1 MDMFLSLS
9 ADQRAEIEQGRP
21 LIALVGSSHL
31 KCVVVRADLA
41 ERLRYLSDA
50 TPDAGI
56 QEAAGLLAVLAPED
70 WKRPEE
76 WRASR
81 GKWRTQKLMAL
92 IVVWAVV
99 ATYLAV
105 GLWSSSRQTQIA
117 HDEQLKRTLIPSVE
131 SFQRWKADG
140 MRLTIRAFNVW
151 LPLAQQ
157 SVTPDGTT
165 QFRWSVCGRED
176 GCSQVIVDVDSSER
190 VTAINVYNPEF

>member
-1 MDMFLSLS
+1 MEMSLSLS
-9 ADQRAEIEQGRP
+9 VEQRAEIEQGRP
-21 LIALVGSSHL
+21 LIAVVGSSLL
-31 KCVVVRADLA
+31 KCIVVRADLA

-56 QEAAGLLAVLAPED
+56 QEAAGSLAALDPED

-81 GKWRTQKLMAL
+81 GKLRTQSIMAL
-92 IVVWAVV
+92 IAVWAVV
-99 ATYLAV
+99 ATCFAV
-105 GLWSSSRQTQIA
+105 GLWSSSRQSQIA
-117 HDEQLKRTLIPSVE
+117 NDEKLMRTLIPSVDA
-131 SFQRWKADG
+131 FQRWKADG

-157 SVTPDGTT
+157 SVTPEGTT

-176 GCSQVIVDVDSSER
+176 GCSQVIVDVDSTER